1 MKWPIVKWHL
11 HNSHLH
17 IKTLIQE
24 SKKNSHGV
32 KTKFYNHEYCW
43 PGFEE
48 ASPSRGSVSS
58 AAVISHWFDHKSLFA
73 LESVLLAMSYSK
85 SNNFELGLS
94 LHLCLIAETVRVH
107 TWRISVWGIKQQR
120 QHQHTCVNLQ
130 FFSSCSASD
139 LAWLLL
145 QANTVSLIST
155 EGTLRWPMMTISSNR
170 NSIPSNPHIALKTT
184 SHELRCTKM
193 H

>member
-94 LHLCLIAETVRVH
+94 LHLCLIAETVRTLEELVFEVLSSRSSIN
-107 TWRISVWGIKQQR
+107 TPVSIS
-120 QHQHTCVNLQ
+120 N
-130 FFSSCSASD
+130 SSH
-139 LAWLLL
+139 LVLP
-145 QANTVSLIST
+145 LI
-155 EGTLRWPMMTISSNR
+155 
-170 NSIPSNPHIALKTT
+170 
-184 SHELRCTKM
+184 
-193 H
+193 